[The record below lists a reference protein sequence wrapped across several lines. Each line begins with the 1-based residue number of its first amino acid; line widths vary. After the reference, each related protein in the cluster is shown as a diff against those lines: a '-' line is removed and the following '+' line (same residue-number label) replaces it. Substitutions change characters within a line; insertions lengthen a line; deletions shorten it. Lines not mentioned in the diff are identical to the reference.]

1 MKLETLLLCAQ
12 ADLEGLLETAGDE
25 TDNRPA
31 KTTLKT
37 ITVALEALRLGRQH
51 KSVSEAV
58 ATMDMWVTHVAEVRA
73 SPREDYNATEFF
85 VRHLIDR
92 SNEPT

>member
-12 ADLEGLLETAGDE
+12 ANLQGVLETVGDE
-25 TDNRPA
+25 IDNHPA
-31 KTTLKT
+31 KTTLKA
-37 ITVALEALRLGRQH
+37 ITVVLEALRLGRQH

-58 ATMDMWVTHVAEVRA
+58 ATVDMWVTHVAEERV